1 MAENNFIS
9 GTEEC
14 TTEKWI
20 PARYGVF
27 LDSDAAEKKIL
38 FLVVTLQSH
47 GRCNSDGL

>member
-1 MAENNFIS
+1 MAENFIS

-20 PARYGVF
+20 PARYRVF
-27 LDSDAAEKKIL
+27 LDSDAAEKKFF

-47 GRCNSDGL
+47 